1 MIELPFLGKKL
12 PPESVAELFE
22 VAVGTVLRDPA
33 AYGGVKRGR
42 HALFFENLV
51 SDAIRKLY
59 AQQVLQERQ
68 VDGAVARAN
77 QGAWEAISEPATDQQ
92 SGGQGMGSCCTGI
105 PQANGKTAR
114 SDPFGL
120 LDGPSQ

>member
-22 VAVGTVLRDPA
+22 VAVGTVLRDPV

-51 SDAIRKLY
+51 SEAIRGCY
-59 AQQVLQERQ
+59 AEQVLQERK
-68 VDGAVARAN
+68 VDGAVAWSN
-77 QGAWEAISEPATDQQ
+77 QGAWEAVSESATDQQ
-92 SGGQGMGSCCTGI
+92 NGSACVGSNGAGI
-105 PQANGKTAR
+105 PTPNGKTAR